1 MKNNVLIGGV
11 AVAVAAVCVAG
22 LFMFKSS
29 PDILPDSSANQ
40 GQIPTYTPPREENPE
55 KNPAPPQENP
65 SKNPPDAPAP
75 ETPSEN
81 PPADT
86 SETSGN
92 IPDDT
97 PVVYVPDEQEE
108 TLSPVVTET
117 EDTSDQGLVN
127 ALISSGT
134 LPEGVEVLSASIEDG
149 VLRLDMNDVYGSAV
163 QSSGTTAENTL
174 IYGLVNTFTH
184 AKNVKQVLITVDGE
198 ALESGHEIYDY
209 PLAPTDN

>member
-86 SETSGN
+86 SFTYPTSRKKHYL
-92 IPDDT
+92 PS
-97 PVVYVPDEQEE
+97 
-108 TLSPVVTET
+108 LRKRK
-117 EDTSDQGLVN
+117 
-127 ALISSGT
+127 T
-134 LPEGVEVLSASIEDG
+134 LPTKDL
-149 VLRLDMNDVYGSAV
+149 
-163 QSSGTTAENTL
+163 
-174 IYGLVNTFTH
+174 
-184 AKNVKQVLITVDGE
+184 
-198 ALESGHEIYDY
+198 
-209 PLAPTDN
+209 